1 MEQTLLDQAE
11 FADNPEPRCPVVLLL
26 DTSYSMQGKP
36 IEQLNG
42 GLRALNEAIRADSL
56 ASLRVEVAIITF
68 GGSVQAMD
76 VRSGVPEP
84 IPFDAQLA
92 FTTVDTFQPPSLA
105 VEGNTPMGEAV
116 RKGLELLKQRK
127 EIYKEN
133 SLDYFRPWMFLITD
147 GYPTDE
153 WQSATQQVKE
163 EESRKGVIFFSVG
176 VEEADMQILAHF
188 SGERPPLKLRGLAFQ
203 ELFRWLSKSLS
214 AVAHSKPGEQAALPP
229 VGWAHIE
236 TSHQ

>member
-1 MEQTLLDQAE
+1 
-11 FADNPEPRCPVVLLL
+11 
-26 DTSYSMQGKP
+26 
-36 IEQLNG
+36 
-42 GLRALNEAIRADSL
+42 
-56 ASLRVEVAIITF
+56 
-68 GGSVQAMD
+68 MD

-84 IPFDAQLA
+84 IPFDAQLT

-153 WQSATQQVKE
+153 WQSATQH
-163 EESRKGVIFFSVG
+163 G
-176 VEEADMQILAHF
+176 
-188 SGERPPLKLRGLAFQ
+188 
-203 ELFRWLSKSLS
+203 
-214 AVAHSKPGEQAALPP
+214 
-229 VGWAHIE
+229 
-236 TSHQ
+236 